1 MAKNIRRQRRSTRA
15 QELSEERDR
24 HQSELQ
30 GVNID
35 EHLEATG
42 IVPLKRQQIYFNS
55 LAFHDCGKCIL
66 LEVLYSLVL
75 YKFFPIDD
83 QNKIFVYNRSICL

>member
-1 MAKNIRRQRRSTRA
+1 MSHNDWAHTLVQNCA
-15 QELSEERDR
+15 NDP
-24 HQSELQ
+24 
-30 GVNID
+30 
-35 EHLEATG
+35 G
-42 IVPLKRQQIYFNS
+42 IVPLKRQQIHFNS

-83 QNKIFVYNRSICL
+83 QNKIFVYKRSISL

>member
-1 MAKNIRRQRRSTRA
+1 MIWSQPYVCS
-15 QELSEERDR
+15 
-24 HQSELQ
+24 
-30 GVNID
+30 
-35 EHLEATG
+35 TG

-83 QNKIFVYNRSICL
+83 QNKIFVYNRSISL